1 MIPSFPIGL
10 NKTESALE
18 RLMLVVVVITVDA
31 YPFLA
36 FSELTCHL
44 EDTVMCFQ
52 VALCCLIVRR
62 PNMEV
67 VSSQFFFCSFFRK
80 VLIDFQWPLNLC
92 CLLCFF
98 THCYILRTWLF
109 WCRMCSPA
117 ITRTQINTR
126 WSTREIVSSA
136 SSFQVCYIWKQ
147 YNLGRSS
154 NLNC

>member
-67 VSSQFFFCSFFRK
+67 VSSQFFFFALFFERK
-80 VLIDFQWPLNLC
+80 VLIDFQ
-92 CLLCFF
+92 
-98 THCYILRTWLF
+98 
-109 WCRMCSPA
+109 
-117 ITRTQINTR
+117 
-126 WSTREIVSSA
+126 
-136 SSFQVCYIWKQ
+136 
-147 YNLGRSS
+147 
-154 NLNC
+154 